1 MSESRNRYKRFN
13 RSFPLPL
20 EGVPAS
26 LGPGL
31 RTASGAKRSLGEK
44 RPSAIRAMTGESTNS
59 QKMLLAVAIAE
70 GNSVEKWA

>member
-1 MSESRNRYKRFN
+1 
-13 RSFPLPL
+13 LPL

-26 LGPGL
+26 LRPGL

-44 RPSAIRAMTGESTNS
+44 LPSAIRAMTGDSTTS

-70 GNSVEKWA
+70 GTAVEKCASTKDVG